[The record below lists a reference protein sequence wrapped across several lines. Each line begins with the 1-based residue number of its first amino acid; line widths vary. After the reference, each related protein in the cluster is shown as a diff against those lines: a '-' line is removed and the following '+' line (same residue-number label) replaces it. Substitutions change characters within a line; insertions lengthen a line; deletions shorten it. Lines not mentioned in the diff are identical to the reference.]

1 MLNDYHFEIHDKCY
15 NFVIIIKI
23 TATTM
28 EAKVRKVG
36 NSLGIILPKQLADD
50 LHLKVGDKMSIDQVG
65 SRLELRPIDPE
76 FELWAEAYRQLNI
89 DYKDVLEA
97 LAK

>member
-1 MLNDYHFEIHDKCY
+1 VDF
-15 NFVIIIKI
+15 
-23 TATTM
+23 M

-36 NSLGIILPKQLADD
+36 NSLGIILPKQITDE

-65 SRLELRPIDPE
+65 TRLELRPVDPE
-76 FELWAEAYRQLNI
+76 FEQWAEAYRQLNT
-89 DYKDVLEA
+89 DYKDVLQA